1 MREFIK
7 FIVGFL
13 AGSGFVVWVF
23 IIGHFID
30 WMIKKLKD

>member
-13 AGSGFVVWVF
+13 AGSGFAVWVF
-23 IIGHFID
+23 IIGYFID